1 MRKGKTI
8 PLIFAVVIVI
18 LFASTSPY
26 IPSYGG
32 KIWFINNSSY
42 NLLLEFLGRYSVY
55 NIESKIYIEKQEQLS
70 INHVFLSQEPSN
82 PNDFFKQVKIYDTDT
97 GSLLK
102 ELQIT
107 DTLFTLDS
115 GSTGS
120 CTAEFSLRINNSL
133 F

>member
-1 MRKGKTI
+1 MRKEKSI
-8 PLIFAVVIVI
+8 LFIFAVVI
-18 LFASTSPY
+18 FFTSTSPY
-26 IPSYGG
+26 VPSYGG

-42 NLLLEFLGRYSVY
+42 NLFLEFLGRYSIY
-55 NIESKIYIEKQEQLS
+55 NIESIIYIEKQESLS

-97 GSLLK
+97 GNLLK

-115 GSTGS
+115 GFTDS
-120 CTAEFSLRINNSL
+120 CTAEFSLRINNRL